1 MKPKRRLGG
10 VCLRLWASCVPLTLT
25 LTALHSLDLGSS
37 PIRESPLAILLAGDD
52 VTLARRR
59 GDIQRLPQLRE
70 HPCISETLLDCRSCP
85 PLHLL
90 PPSRSSARPLP
101 RAPRARPPPVAPPR
115 FALPRAPL
123 RSVAAAPSPSGAFDT
138 SQPTG
143 HTSFEGSRPFIAPR
157 TALST
162 RRRPPRHRTRTLV
175 SYPILSATL
184 RASAPVDSVVSGV
197 NQAVPQVA
205 DIFGIDTSAAD
216 TLFVNAASIILPA
229 WGAIVGAIF
238 VFGTV
243 YKIAFPDKYNEQVY
257 SGKAAEMVQ
266 DEIIDLDNLS
276 EDDLAAVAELEAE
289 RAAQKQ

>member
-1 MKPKRRLGG
+1 M
-10 VCLRLWASCVPLTLT
+10 
-25 LTALHSLDLGSS
+25 
-37 PIRESPLAILLAGDD
+37 
-52 VTLARRR
+52 
-59 GDIQRLPQLRE
+59 
-70 HPCISETLLDCRSCP
+70 
-85 PLHLL
+85 
-90 PPSRSSARPLP
+90 
-101 RAPRARPPPVAPPR
+101 
-115 FALPRAPL
+115 
-123 RSVAAAPSPSGAFDT
+123 
-138 SQPTG
+138 
-143 HTSFEGSRPFIAPR
+143 
-157 TALST
+157 
-162 RRRPPRHRTRTLV
+162 
-175 SYPILSATL
+175 
-184 RASAPVDSVVSGV
+184 VSGV

-216 TLFVNAASIILPA
+216 TLFVNAASIVLPA